1 MSDSA
6 ERKGM
11 SNATRI
17 KLIVAGVVAILATIV
32 MFQNTDEVSTK
43 ILFWE
48 LNLPGALLL
57 VVMLAAGF
65 FLGLL
70 AMTLRHRR
78 QAREHG

>member
-32 MFQNTDEVSTK
+32 MFQNTEEVSTQ
-43 ILFWE
+43 ILFWQFT
-48 LNLPGALLL
+48 LPRALLL
-57 VVMLAAGF
+57 VVMLVVGF
-65 FLGLL
+65 LLGLL
-70 AMTLRHRR
+70 AMTIRHRR